1 MFFVITFLIL
11 ILGRSNSTLLGFEVL
26 NPDEAQFI
34 ANAIGIASRNFDI
47 TYFDGNSSGIINSF
61 ILTWP
66 KLFNLDITFITTRL
80 TATILLSL
88 IILFSYKISKN
99 YLNEK
104 LSLFLSLP
112 LVLFFALSKD
122 QDFLHYSS
130 ELVSTF
136 IIIFSYWMFITN
148 KIENKVI
155 FYLPSVLLSLIFF
168 SKIQFGPVALIFF
181 LIILFETYQK
191 NKFDKKI
198 IFQVVSFII
207 IPVFFLLT
215 LYYNNTLEDFFI
227 NYYQYPKDYVTIMT
241 PISENEN
248 LSLVNNQNIPSFKNY
263 YFQHLLYNSAIHYY
277 YLFIS
282 LFVFITIKNFNKIKI
297 QILFDRNLI
306 INLILTFSIL
316 ACILI
321 PGRNYRH
328 YLISLMPIVPIF
340 FSILLNIIFKQHYN
354 FKNTLKNF
362 YLILLFI
369 FSVSLFLENKKF
381 YSKKYNHVEFKKENI
396 NFKNPKMLNFL
407 TMDNPEK
414 LYIWGWM
421 PKWYILSGYN
431 PVSRSTIT
439 EKLIEENNYKDYYR
453 NRLIKDINLN
463 RPNLIIDF
471 VRPKS
476 FKNTQEK
483 DNVENF
489 MQLKN
494 LIDKNYTM
502 LKTYNKNC
510 PSYYLD
516 NSNFINFENKN
527 INFIFKENKFI
538 KMNDFSITED
548 VCDDKYNF
556 SKADKNKFTIYFEK
570 NEKIK
575 EVLIL
580 SSKLNFT
587 KKKIILK
594 FLNKQ
599 KVTHEE
605 KVNLKKYPYWSK
617 VQFKEKLSSD
627 SIVFEIEDLKSNNS
641 GINEIKIF
649 RK

>member
-207 IPVFFLLT
+207 IPVFFFVNSLL
-215 LYYNNTLEDFFI
+215 
-227 NYYQYPKDYVTIMT
+227 
-241 PISENEN
+241 
-248 LSLVNNQNIPSFKNY
+248 
-263 YFQHLLYNSAIHYY
+263 
-277 YLFIS
+277 
-282 LFVFITIKNFNKIKI
+282 
-297 QILFDRNLI
+297 
-306 INLILTFSIL
+306 
-316 ACILI
+316 
-321 PGRNYRH
+321 
-328 YLISLMPIVPIF
+328 
-340 FSILLNIIFKQHYN
+340 
-354 FKNTLKNF
+354 
-362 YLILLFI
+362 
-369 FSVSLFLENKKF
+369 
-381 YSKKYNHVEFKKENI
+381 
-396 NFKNPKMLNFL
+396 
-407 TMDNPEK
+407 
-414 LYIWGWM
+414 
-421 PKWYILSGYN
+421 
-431 PVSRSTIT
+431 
-439 EKLIEENNYKDYYR
+439 
-453 NRLIKDINLN
+453 
-463 RPNLIIDF
+463 
-471 VRPKS
+471 
-476 FKNTQEK
+476 
-483 DNVENF
+483 
-489 MQLKN
+489 
-494 LIDKNYTM
+494 
-502 LKTYNKNC
+502 
-510 PSYYLD
+510 
-516 NSNFINFENKN
+516 
-527 INFIFKENKFI
+527 
-538 KMNDFSITED
+538 
-548 VCDDKYNF
+548 
-556 SKADKNKFTIYFEK
+556 
-570 NEKIK
+570 
-575 EVLIL
+575 
-580 SSKLNFT
+580 
-587 KKKIILK
+587 
-594 FLNKQ
+594 
-599 KVTHEE
+599 
-605 KVNLKKYPYWSK
+605 
-617 VQFKEKLSSD
+617 
-627 SIVFEIEDLKSNNS
+627 
-641 GINEIKIF
+641 
-649 RK
+649 